1 LLRFPPLFPPACEI
15 PSMIALLGFLTP
27 VTAVIVGAIALLLFG
42 NRIPSVMRNL
52 GQGITEFKK
61 GMKEIEDQSENE
73 EEEAEAKV
81 GK

>member
-1 LLRFPPLFPPACEI
+1 
-15 PSMIALLGFLTP
+15 MIALLGFLTP

-81 GK
+81 AK